1 MEEKLGGR
9 PHRLTLQNRQS
20 GSITGIVDV
29 VSFDESAVILD
40 TDMGLMTIKGR
51 GLHVSRLSLE
61 KGEVDVEGSIDS
73 MAYSSNESLRKSGE
87 SFLARLFK

>member
-9 PHRLTLQNRQS
+9 PHRLTIQNRQS

-29 VSFDESAVILD
+29 VSFDEGAVILD

-61 KGEVDVEGSIDS
+61 KGEVDLEGDIDS
-73 MAYSSNESLRKSGE
+73 LAYSSNESLKKSGE
-87 SFLARLFK
+87 SFLTRLFK